1 MNPNTDPN
9 SRNLTTA
16 DLARAGAPAQAP
28 GARGQQAERNA
39 ERTPGAPAAARS
51 DARSDGLSYDR
62 SDTEADAR
70 STARA
75 AARPEARAETRGDP
89 RSEKLEALFTPE
101 TTTDFR
107 SQWIDIQARFVDDPR
122 QAVRDGDELV
132 AKVMKSLAESF
143 AHEKERVDGQL
154 QDGGDASTELL
165 RVALRRYRSF
175 FERLLTL

>member
-16 DLARAGAPAQAP
+16 DLARAGAR
-28 GARGQQAERNA
+28 ARGADARTEQAERAAA
-39 ERTPGAPAAARS
+39 ERPADVADTARPGGRTYERA
-51 DARSDGLSYDR
+51 DARSD
-62 SDTEADAR
+62 
-70 STARA
+70 
-75 AARPEARAETRGDP
+75 PRGDP